1 MPVYGT
7 AQAAYARDNSS
18 SFKDVRLAPGDKKVA
33 FAAPPD
39 ESKLP
44 SEAAPGD
51 ILTGTAGLCRSAAN
65 SEGPSRRPAAG
76 LLYQVPPRSNK
87 TAKKDRRRRRRR
99 RRRPRRRPR
108 PRRAPAACWEPRG
121 RRSTTK
127 RPSRSPTR
135 RQRTTS
141 RSSRRARWRTPRPTR
156 SGKRWLPTTRIVRQR
171 ARAALSR
178 AASAAAPGWDGKN
191 GTAPI
196 ANATAAVPVEAAA
209 AELMKV
215 LDVDAIK
222 AARATRD
229 IDDTSFGN
237 DTAAKDAA
245 RAARKKANEDHAA
258 LLAAKR
264 WTAEAALAKGD
275 AAAFEG
281 AMRSL
286 DEWVDTAKSTAADAR
301 LRAHRFGL
309 RGQPGLAVRDLGVWL
324 DADAKKKSGAAAAAD
339 VAALRELRRDLMAG
353 LGWERPPPPRRRS
366 ALRLPEPR
374 GRYRRP
380 TLECSAVNRGVVEV

>member
-1 MPVYGT
+1 MTY
-7 AQAAYARDNSS
+7 D
-18 SFKDVRLAPGDKKVA
+18 
-33 FAAPPD
+33 
-39 ESKLP
+39 
-44 SEAAPGD
+44 
-51 ILTGTAGLCRSAAN
+51 AN
-65 SEGPSRRPAAG
+65 
-76 LLYQVPPRSNK
+76 
-87 TAKKDRRRRRRR
+87 
-99 RRRPRRRPR
+99 
-108 PRRAPAACWEPRG
+108 
-121 RRSTTK
+121 
-127 RPSRSPTR
+127 
-135 RQRTTS
+135 RTTAV
-141 RSSRRARWRTPRPTR
+141 ART
-156 SGKRWLPTTRIVRQR
+156 
-171 ARAALSR
+171 ALSR

-191 GTAPI
+191 GTAAI

-222 AARATRD
+222 AARAKRD

-237 DTAAKDAA
+237 DTAALDAS

-258 LLAAKR
+258 LLASMR

-324 DADAKKKSGAAAAAD
+324 DADAKKKSGAAAAAE

-353 LGWERPPPPRRRS
+353 LGWERLAAAETKKILDDYP
-366 ALRLPEPR
+366 
-374 GRYRRP
+374 
-380 TLECSAVNRGVVEV
+380 NRVGAI